1 MKLKNCRWGRAAPSK
16 ARSGAKQFLS
26 FILYIM
32 LASKRTIIEI
42 SPKTML
48 WVLLIGALAVL
59 LFMVREI
66 IGILIFSIII
76 ASALE
81 PLLQYFENKK
91 IPRLLSL
98 IVVYLSFFVFFAA
111 LIYIILPL
119 MLDQFRDF
127 SDNYPTYFGRIE
139 EVTGAITFIPGLS
152 TNVHDLL
159 TQLTGQIPSFTS
171 LISYA
176 SSIFGGVVSF
186 LVVLVVS
193 FYLSLSRGALDDFL
207 SSVMPPKFE
216 VYAHGLWIRAQKKM
230 GRWLQAQLLLS
241 IFMAVVVG
249 IGLWILGVKYAF
261 LIAMAVGVLEIVPF
275 VGPIV
280 GAGFATLLALSQSAV
295 LGLWTLVFFIAIQQ
309 LENHILVPLLI
320 KKLVG
325 LNPVAVILA
334 ILVGAKLGGILGV
347 LLAVPLA
354 AVVDEF
360 FTDLAKKKSAN
371 SSVELAAAS
380 LKDIKSENLI

>member
-1 MKLKNCRWGRAAPSK
+1 M
-16 ARSGAKQFLS
+16 
-26 FILYIM
+26 
-32 LASKRTIIEI
+32 ASSSRKIIEI

-48 WVLLIGALAVL
+48 WALLIGVLAVL
-59 LFMVREI
+59 LFMVRDI
-66 IGILIFSIII
+66 IGVLIFSVIIS
-76 ASALE
+76 SALE
-81 PLLQYFENKK
+81 PLLQYSENKK

-98 IVVYLSFFVFFAA
+98 IVIYLLFFVFFAA
-111 LIYIILPL
+111 LIYIVLPL
-119 MLDQFRDF
+119 ILDQFRDF
-127 SDNYPTYFGRIE
+127 SDNYPAYFGKIE

-152 TNVHDLL
+152 ANIHDLL
-159 TQLTGQIPSFTS
+159 IQLTSQIPSFTS

-193 FYLSLSRGALDDFL
+193 FYLSLSRGALDNFL
-207 SSVMPPKFE
+207 SSVMPPRFE
-216 VYAHGLWIRAQKKM
+216 AYAHGLWIRAQKKM

-249 IGLWILGVKYAF
+249 VGLWILGVKYAF
-261 LIAMAVGVLEIVPF
+261 LIAIVVGMLEIVPF
-275 VGPIV
+275 VGPII
-280 GAGFATLLALSQSAV
+280 AGGLATLLALSQSAV
-295 LGLWTLVFFIAIQQ
+295 LGLWTLVFFIAVQQ

-334 ILVGAKLGGILGV
+334 ILVGAKLGGILGI

-360 FTDLAKKKSAN
+360 FADLAKQRS
-371 SSVELAAAS
+371 AAS
-380 LKDIKSENLI
+380 PIGFTIAPVKDIKSEKLI